1 MTRNRKVRGIFIKL
15 IMTLWNHSQDLDLNG
30 NSTYLCILPCYSTM
44 FKRVLL
50 LNKQHNRKKCII
62 IWYESRLLK
71 EILMNI
77 LNDIKLKNTRI
88 FISIRGRNT
97 HSNIF
102 DSFSYN
108 NNWTKIFQWIER
120 SCMINFDILM
130 TFLWFTAYLE

>member
-1 MTRNRKVRGIFIKL
+1 
-15 IMTLWNHSQDLDLNG
+15 
-30 NSTYLCILPCYSTM
+30 
-44 FKRVLL
+44 
-50 LNKQHNRKKCII
+50 
-62 IWYESRLLK
+62 
-71 EILMNI
+71 MNI

-108 NNWTKIFQWIER
+108 NNLTKIFQWIER

-130 TFLWFTAYLE
+130 TFL